1 MTSMVPVVSNR
12 FARGWR
18 RATDEQGFT
27 LIELMVVVLVIGIL
41 IALALP
47 TFLGAR
53 SRAQDQA
60 AKATLRVALTAG
72 RVIYS
77 TSGARDPNDRYLDA
91 TIPELQSVESSV
103 VWLDESTPSPE
114 PTSVSKDTTTGVLF
128 LASYSRSGICFFL
141 RDDPPLDTQYGTL
154 AGAVPADC
162 YASNS
167 GGVAWQ
173 PNW

>member
-1 MTSMVPVVSNR
+1 MVPGVSDR
-12 FARGWR
+12 LARGWR

-41 IALALP
+41 ISLALP

-72 RVIYS
+72 RVVYS
-77 TSGARDPNDRYLDA
+77 TSSARDPQDRYLDA
-91 TIPELQSVESSV
+91 TIPELTSVESSV
-103 VWLDESTPSPE
+103 KWQDETTPSLE
-114 PTSVSKDTTTGVLF
+114 PTAVSKDTSTGVLF
-128 LASYSRSGICFFL
+128 LASYSHSGTCFFL
-141 RDDPPLDTQYGTL
+141 RDDPPLDITFGQMNGV
-154 AGAVPADC
+154 VPADC
-162 YASNS
+162 YAANA

>member
-1 MTSMVPVVSNR
+1 MAAVVSNR
-12 FARGWR
+12 FAHGWR
-18 RATDEQGFT
+18 RATDERGFT
-27 LIELMVVVLVIGIL
+27 LIELMVVILVIGIL
-41 IALALP
+41 IVLALP

-60 AKATLRVALTAG
+60 AKATLRVALSAG

-91 TIPELQSVESSV
+91 SIPELQAVESSV
-103 VWLDESTPSPE
+103 LWEDETTPSPE
-114 PTSVSKDTTTGVLF
+114 PTTVSKDTTTGVLF
-128 LASYSRSGICFFL
+128 LASYSRSGTCFFVK
-141 RDDPPLDTQYGTL
+141 DDPPFDTQYGALTS
-154 AGAVPADC
+154 AIPADC
-162 YASNS
+162 YAANA